1 MKKKSSKKKILIIII
16 ILIIV
21 GILGVLTL
29 KKLFPKDKEQ
39 EVKVIK
45 EIKGYGYKLNENETN
60 IYKDEFYKLEEIL
73 TNNEINYEEY
83 AMQVAKLFIIDFY
96 TLDNKL
102 SKNDIGGTEFIK
114 ESMRDNFI
122 EEARSTFYKYL
133 EVKSDKRTQKL
144 PIVSEILDTSIEN
157 ATFKYNDKTVDENA
171 YRVTISWNYK
181 EDLGYETE
189 AKMILVNENNKLY
202 IIEMN

>member
-1 MKKKSSKKKILIIII
+1 MKKKSSKKKILVFIIVLIIIGI
-16 ILIIV
+16 ICL
-21 GILGVLTL
+21 LGF
-29 KKLFPKDKEQ
+29 KFLFSNDNEQ

-45 EIKGYGYKLNENETN
+45 EIKGYGYKLNENETD

-73 TNNEINYEEY
+73 TSDEINYEDY
-83 AMQVAKLFIIDFY
+83 AKGVAKLFIIDFY

-133 EVKSDKRTQKL
+133 EVKSDKRMQNL
-144 PIVSEILDTSIEN
+144 PEVSEIVDVSVENTS
-157 ATFKYNDKTVDENA
+157 FKYSDKTVDENA
-171 YRVTISWNYK
+171 YKVTISWNYK